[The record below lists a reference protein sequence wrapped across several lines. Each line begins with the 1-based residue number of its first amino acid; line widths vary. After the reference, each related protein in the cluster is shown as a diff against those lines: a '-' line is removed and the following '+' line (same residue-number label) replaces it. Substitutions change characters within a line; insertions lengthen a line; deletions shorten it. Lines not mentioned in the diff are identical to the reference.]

1 MIKAPDVT
9 LLYVMF
15 AFVVSYAL
23 LKRFLFV
30 PLGAILARREEEELA
45 AAKLHGE
52 SLRELERA
60 VADAE
65 AQLAVARR
73 EALKERETLR
83 AEGIARFEQKLGEAR
98 AGATSSVEGASREIA
113 DQVRTA
119 GSQLPERARSLAIQ
133 LAEKILGRKLAA

>member
-30 PLGAILARREEEELA
+30 PLGAILERREREEQEA
-45 AAKLHGE
+45 ANLHNE
-52 SLRELERA
+52 SVRELERT

-65 AQLAVARR
+65 ARLAVARR
-73 EALKERETLR
+73 EALKEREALR
-83 AEGIARFEQKLGEAR
+83 AEGLTAFEKKLNEAR
-98 AGATSSVEGASREIA
+98 VASTTSVDAASQQIA
-113 DQVRTA
+113 DQVRIAATD
-119 GSQLPERARSLAIQ
+119 LPGRARTLARE

>member
-9 LLYVMF
+9 LLYVIF

-30 PLGAILARREEEELA
+30 PLGAILELREQEEQVAAR
-45 AAKLHGE
+45 LHAE
-52 SLRELERA
+52 SVRELERT
-60 VADAE
+60 VAE
-65 AQLAVARR
+65 AEARLALARR

-83 AEGIARFEQKLGEAR
+83 AEGLSRFEQKLGVAR
-98 AGATSSVEGASREIA
+98 AGATSSVEAATREIA
-113 DQVRTA
+113 DQVHKA
-119 GSQLPERARSLAIQ
+119 AAELPEKARALAVE